1 MANNLGP
8 CRGKTCGRIDVLQQS
23 ELHNE
28 VDQKAAEW
36 LARID
41 RGNLNAFDQIALNEW
56 LDADPRHR
64 GALARLEAM
73 FVLVDRAK
81 DAETLPKLSPATIA
95 RRLSVSRREA
105 LWFGGGVV
113 AMAGAAKVASIATQR
128 FETYQTARGEIRAV
142 SLDDGT
148 IVTLNTASKIDV
160 RFAASGRDVR
170 LLEGE
175 AIFDVA
181 KDPSRPFTVAAS
193 NTVVRAVGTSFLVRD
208 LDGRPTEILVA
219 EGIVDVFRGQTGSA
233 PGLRMGANSH
243 AVALDVPY
251 PSVKLVGVNLN
262 PVAVARQLAWRT
274 GMISFEDE
282 SLGKAIEKFQRY
294 SDLKIIV
301 DDPEVAEQTVTGL
314 FSIHDPQ
321 GFAHSVALS
330 LDLKLAVTPTGIMLW
345 R

>member
-1 MANNLGP
+1 M
-8 CRGKTCGRIDVLQQS
+8 
-23 ELHNE
+23 
-28 VDQKAAEW
+28 AAEW
-36 LARID
+36 LARLD

-81 DAETLPKLSPATIA
+81 DAGALSKPLPAMIA
-95 RRLSVSRREA
+95 HRLSVSRREA

-113 AMAGAAKVASIATQR
+113 AMAGAAKVASLATLR
-128 FETYQTARGEIRAV
+128 FETHQTARGEIRAV
-142 SLDDGT
+142 PLKDGT
-148 IVTLNTASKIDV
+148 IVTLNTESKIGV
-160 RFAASGRDVR
+160 RFTGSDREIR

-181 KDPSRPFTVAAS
+181 KDPLRPFTVAAG
-193 NTVVRAVGTSFLVRD
+193 NTLVRAVGTSFLVRD

-219 EGIVDVFRGQTGSA
+219 EGIVDVFRGQTNSA
-233 PGLRMGANSH
+233 PGLRMGANSQ

-251 PSVKLVGVNLN
+251 PSIKLVGINLD
-262 PVAVARQLAWRT
+262 PIAVARQLAWRT

-294 SDLKIIV
+294 SDLKIMV

-321 GFAHSVALS
+321 GFARSVALS
-330 LDLKLAVTPTGIMLW
+330 LDLRLAVTPTGIMLW